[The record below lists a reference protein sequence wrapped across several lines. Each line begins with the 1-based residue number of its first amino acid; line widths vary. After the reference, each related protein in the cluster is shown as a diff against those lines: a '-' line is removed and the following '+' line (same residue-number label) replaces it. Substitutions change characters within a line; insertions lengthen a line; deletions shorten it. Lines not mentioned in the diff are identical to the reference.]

1 MQAVLALRRAGG
13 IATGLGKGVLLFAL
27 RRARTVQ
34 RTLFSSSTV
43 STQLALLAIN
53 FCFLYAGA
61 SRFGTLCA
69 SDSFSLRWSSVLH
82 DAGAVRRRCSPPV
95 HAVVWSACAFMCEV
109 VLVKDY
115 PYLRAKRSRRVQLC
129 SRQTAM

>member
-13 IATGLGKGVLLFAL
+13 IARALVLFAL
-27 RRARTVQ
+27 RQARTVQ

-61 SRFGTLCA
+61 FSNN
-69 SDSFSLRWSSVLH
+69 SF
-82 DAGAVRRRCSPPV
+82 
-95 HAVVWSACAFMCEV
+95 
-109 VLVKDY
+109 
-115 PYLRAKRSRRVQLC
+115 
-129 SRQTAM
+129 